1 MDKLD
6 SFHRSQLRRLLGI
19 YYPRHI
25 GNRELYAQTNTEPI
39 SVEVLRLRWTA
50 LGHNLRLP
58 KETPANRAMQ
68 QHFQRRTNNSEPTR
82 KATRRGRLL
91 TTIPRLLDKELKALP
106 DRNRMEHFN
115 VQTLTTVHDL
125 EKLRLKAQ
133 NRLLWSKGVEAV
145 TNAYKQNWTKR
156 ENKKPRYNPEQEQVA
171 RGGGVRRGR
180 ARGGREGT
188 TGRRGRGRPPIQTQP
203 LRGQQT
209 ITAFLR
215 K

>member
-1 MDKLD
+1 MIIVL
-6 SFHRSQLRRLLGI
+6 FYYYFILFLIIFILLLSLFAAGFI
-19 YYPRHI
+19 I
-25 GNRELYAQTNTEPI
+25 I
-39 SVEVLRLRWTA
+39 III
-50 LGHNLRLP
+50 
-58 KETPANRAMQ
+58 KEIEA
-68 QHFQRRTNNSEPTR
+68 
-82 KATRRGRLL
+82 
-91 TTIPRLLDKELKALP
+91 
-106 DRNRMEHFN
+106 
-115 VQTLTTVHDL
+115 
-125 EKLRLKAQ
+125 
-133 NRLLWSKGVEAV
+133 AV

-171 RGGGVRRGR
+171 RGGGGRRGR